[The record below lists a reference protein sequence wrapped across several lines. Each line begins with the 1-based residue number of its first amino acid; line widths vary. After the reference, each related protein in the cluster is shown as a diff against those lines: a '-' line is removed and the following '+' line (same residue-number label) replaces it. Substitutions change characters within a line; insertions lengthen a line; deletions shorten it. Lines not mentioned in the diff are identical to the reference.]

1 MNDTLDPSQN
11 PPESP
16 PKKTGKQPSRA
27 RNATWGLVLAWVT
40 ILISIVLWSS
50 KTTLVELLG
59 KTAEISESASEPDSI
74 PDGLLVS
81 IQEEVIGQIAFSLYS
96 LTGDPSSVMQAGP
109 IESIGPAGEVAYAI
123 LLGSISGPEQ
133 GLELLS
139 KISESQD
146 PIVKLLVPAAT
157 SALQAAVDGTPVD
170 ASTSALL
177 EERLGW
183 FGRLASNL
191 PDAAAMKEMAESSR
205 SSMTILIVLL
215 LLFGVGG
222 VTGFVVGIVLLI
234 FSLLGRLPSRI
245 DPIAPHGIYAETFAI
260 WMLVFFVLQVSMAF
274 LLPENAPTL
283 ALSTGLFFLS
293 LVALAWPAV
302 RGVPFSQMRQDIG
315 LHWGGGLREFPFG
328 ILNWMVALPL
338 LFIGAILTF
347 GLSAI
352 MEFLTGQAPTPSHP
366 AQQAAVG
373 AGPWTIIQ
381 LYVLACIAAPIVE
394 ETMFRGVLLTHL
406 RGAMRRWA
414 TPAAIALSALISSVI
429 FAAIHPQGFVFIP
442 PLAGLAIG
450 FCVGR
455 ELRGSLVAP
464 MVAHGFSNA
473 LVMTINVVMF
483 AG

>member
-1 MNDTLDPSQN
+1 MNDPLDTSEN
-11 PPESP
+11 TPEPTSETA
-16 PKKTGKQPSRA
+16 KKQPSRA
-27 RNATWGLVLAWVT
+27 RNTVWGLVLAWAT

-50 KTTLVELLG
+50 KTTLMDIFG
-59 KTAEISESASEPDSI
+59 KTGEISESASEPDSI

-81 IQEEVIGQIAFSLYS
+81 LQEEVIGQIAFSLYS
-96 LTGDPSSVMQAGP
+96 LTGDPNSVLQAAP

-123 LLGSISGPEQ
+123 LLGSISGPEK
-133 GLELLS
+133 GLESLS
-139 KISESQD
+139 KIADSQD
-146 PIVKLLVPAAT
+146 PILELLVPAAT
-157 SALQAAVDGTPVD
+157 SALKAAADETPVD
-170 ASTSALL
+170 ASTAALL

-191 PDAAAMKEMAESSR
+191 PDAAAMKEMEASSR
-205 SSMTILIVLL
+205 SSMTILIALL
-215 LLFGVGG
+215 LVFILGG
-222 VTGFVVGIVLLI
+222 LIGFVVGIVLLI

-245 DPIAPHGIYAETFAI
+245 HPVGPHGIYAETFAI
-260 WMLVFFVLQVSMAF
+260 WMLVFFVMQVSMGL
-274 LLPENAPTL
+274 LLPADAPTL
-283 ALSTGLFFLS
+283 AWSTGLFFLS
-293 LVALAWPAV
+293 LVALAWPVV
-302 RGVPFSQMRQDIG
+302 RGVSFSQMRKDIG

-328 ILNWMVALPL
+328 ILNWMIALPL
-338 LFIGAILTF
+338 LLIGAILTF
-347 GLSAI
+347 GLSTM

-373 AGPWTIIQ
+373 AEPWTIVQ

-406 RGAMRRWA
+406 RGAMRRWS
-414 TPAAIALSALISSVI
+414 TSIAIVFSAVISSVI
-429 FAAIHPQGFVFIP
+429 FAAIHPQGLIFIP